1 MYSTSLAP
9 RSTRS
14 APFLYRTLLLGFA
27 TLVLTFG
34 LASANA
40 QTPLVLHVF
49 ETEDACDQSPVVEPG
64 NPVYSG
70 ILAQALD
77 GSIYSST
84 MKGGACGYLYG
95 AAYQMSLSGTVKAL
109 HSFGFVGNEGSHA
122 DGGLTLGTDGNF
134 YGTTQ
139 FGGSH
144 NDGTIFMITP
154 GGALTYLH
162 NFNVT
167 DGAYPTAPPIQGM
180 DGYFYGTTS
189 QGGTSVGAVYKMA
202 PTSPW
207 TVTTYAMPQYSYP
220 QGPLIQGSDGYF
232 YGTASNG
239 GAHGV
244 GFVFRMTSSGNVTII
259 YSFDTTNGSVPVA
272 PLTEGSD
279 GYLYGTASKGGDK
292 NSDGVVFRLT
302 KSGVITVMHQFNG
315 ADGSRPLGGLVQ
327 ASNGS
332 FYGVS
337 SLGGINQ
344 QGTLY
349 KLTPAGNTWSFS
361 VLANFDVWGTGGQPQ
376 LTLLQHTNG
385 KIYGD
390 SNSGGTLIEEGS
402 GLKFQGAGTFYSVYD
417 TSLTPFIRPVSA
429 GAKVGTSVTILGQ
442 GLTSATQVSFN
453 GASATITFRSDTYL
467 TAVVPTA
474 ASTGIV
480 SVTTSKGILKSL
492 KAFIVIPVIT
502 SFSPTS
508 GKVNTQVVIQGSGL
522 TGASQVTFGG
532 VKATIFT
539 VNSGSQVTATVPT
552 GAKTGRIAITTA
564 GGTAVS
570 AGTFTVL
577 P

>member
-1 MYSTSLAP
+1 
-9 RSTRS
+9 
-14 APFLYRTLLLGFA
+14 
-27 TLVLTFG
+27 
-34 LASANA
+34 
-40 QTPLVLHVF
+40 
-49 ETEDACDQSPVVEPG
+49 
-64 NPVYSG
+64 
-70 ILAQALD
+70 
-77 GSIYSST
+77 

-95 AAYQMSLSGTVKAL
+95 AAYQMSLSGTVNSL
-109 HSFGFVGNEGSHA
+109 HSFGNVGNEGVQA

-134 YGTTQ
+134 YGTTK

-144 NDGTIFMITP
+144 GDGTIFMITP

-162 NFNVT
+162 HFNHT

-202 PTSPW
+202 PNSPW
-207 TVTTYAMPQYSYP
+207 TVTTYAMPQYSIPYA
-220 QGPLIQGSDGYF
+220 PLIQGSDGYF

-239 GAHGV
+239 GAHGA

-259 YSFDTTNGSVPVA
+259 YSFDITNGSAPIA
-272 PLTEGSD
+272 PLVEGSD
-279 GYLYGTASKGGDK
+279 GYLYGTASTGGT
-292 NSDGVVFRLT
+292 NNNGVVFRLT

-315 ADGSRPLGGLVQ
+315 TDGSKPLGGLVQ

-332 FYGVS
+332 FYGVA
-337 SLGGINQ
+337 SLGGSNQ

-349 KLTPAGNTWSFS
+349 KLTPAGTTWSFS
-361 VLANFDVWGTGGQPQ
+361 VLANFDPWGAGGQPQ

-390 SNSGGTLIEEGS
+390 SNFGGTLFEEGS
-402 GLKFQGAGTFYSVYD
+402 GLRYQGAGTFYSVYD
-417 TSLTPFIRPVSA
+417 TSLTPFIRPVAA

-453 GASATITFRSDTYL
+453 GVSASFTPGSDTYL
-467 TAVVPTA
+467 TAVVPSA
-474 ASTGIV
+474 ASTGLV
-480 SVTTSKGILKSL
+480 SVTTRSGMLKSL
-492 KAFIVIPVIT
+492 KTFIVIPTIT

-508 GKVNTQVVIQGSGL
+508 GKVGDQVVITGSGL

-532 VKATIFT
+532 VNANIFT
-539 VNSGSQVTATVPT
+539 VNTPSQVTATVPAGART
-552 GAKTGRIAITTA
+552 GKIAIRTA